1 MKRVLIILLV
11 STMIITGCVTQ
22 TQITTAPP
30 NQTETVV
37 KAAYIKISAQE
48 AKVIMDTEENVI
60 IVDVRTPEEYAQGHI
75 PDAILMPVAQIRS
88 LAPELLPDLDQT
100 ILVYC
105 RSGNRSETGAKT
117 LIDMGYS
124 KVFDFGGIQDWPFD
138 IVK

>member
-1 MKRVLIILLV
+1 MKKIASILLIAILL
-11 STMIITGCVTQ
+11 TAGCSVQ
-22 TQITTAPP
+22 TQVTTVPP
-30 NQTETVV
+30 NPTETVV

-48 AKVIMDTEENVI
+48 AKAMMDTEEDVI
-60 IVDVRTPEEYAQGHI
+60 IVDVRTPDEYSQGHI
-75 PDAILMPVAQIRS
+75 PDAILIPVAQIRS